1 MKQKIVIVECNPIF
15 QKEGQKGWP
24 TGFDDSQL
32 VLRFG
37 CYSPDITSL
46 LRRSDF
52 SSKLKKK
59 VKGWS
64 LSDLVCSALWFAFE
78 KKHMSTYSWSIF
90 FTFLMHCDCTYSVL
104 FFLEFSFID
113 KIFLRKDIIKGVLFA
128 LENTTF
134 FHVDINCIKN
144 ILIFLEIEGSVIDQ
158 VIVDIKIQQNW
169 KVIIEFLKKNQNQI
183 LRERNLSPFDEVVRL
198 KKNDLSFANYFLLS
212 KNEAHQKALFW
223 ERVRGHPIWGYSKL
237 IFLTFFACKIFPR
250 LSKNPSLVTNFD
262 PLCAEI
268 IELVEFGNFYQG
280 AGIGHM
286 VFPRPVFAQLR
297 VSTRTPAVSN
307 EDSVVDKESTIVEK
321 ESTTVKEETRVVK
334 RESQKE
340 SQEVAEKQEK
350 LFAEPSVSIGERSF
364 SGAELPEEK
373 RYQVIE
379 SKKSSDTESLLS
391 DTGSV
396 SPRQAFQKQEKLE
409 FEFEKGNDQS
419 VISGDSSFSSE
430 KQSIGPE
437 DESEIDPMSE
447 ADWERFK
454 NMFSQ
459 RKEITSEKTK
469 DPFRTKNKLKRTI
482 SGFVPT
488 HQLDR
493 TVSEGIHG
501 FFPTNELNRTN
512 PKDIHGFFPTNELNR
527 TNSNLSQG
535 EATTS
540 QLTEVDQIG
549 QFENTTDSSL
559 SSNDE
564 SATTEK
570 KLEKKGKKLAKKIK
584 KLTKREKLDV
594 QIEHG
599 FNDKSFTE
607 KGSQRIVYLE
617 KPTSKNPNNV
627 FKSNP
632 GVKLKINEGESSRL
646 NMDTSV
652 IRYNKSDNAAEHF
665 KHRVKH
671 LPRTENEKNKVY
683 ELDLGQN
690 DHSMGKN
697 AHQNLNTNYKAAN
710 TMTVLVPI
718 HNELTNARVKAE
730 RDGNFEMSRSLT
742 DQMSP
747 QDFSDIRQ
755 SRDKQT
761 LQKISDIE
769 FEKRGAPRE
778 AYEKSSEE
786 IHQSDR
792 TRLGKTQARLELTS
806 TEHTAYAHVRNVTF
820 SDNDQCYKAAL
831 AIEEVPVRYLH
842 KNEIATEII
851 PLLERL
857 KDSDRFAVGIRDNQP
872 ANSSLAK
879 AIDGALLHSSDGKR
893 VLFKTLRDKGIPVEN
908 LHKFVVLRSSN
919 PVLKTSNIV
928 PYNESDFFL
937 YQSSLRSSGLSVSDL
952 DDFGNKLGVN
962 TVDSGRKAAISSQLN
977 FRKPNSQRN
986 KSQ

>member
-1 MKQKIVIVECNPIF
+1 MEQKNVIAKCNPIF
-15 QKEGQKGWP
+15 RKEGQKGWP
-24 TGFDDSQL
+24 TGVDDSQL

-37 CYSPDITSL
+37 YYYLETSDL
-46 LRRSDF
+46 LERSDF
-52 SSKLKKK
+52 SSKLKEK

-64 LSDLVCSALWFAFE
+64 LSDLVCSALWFNFE
-78 KKHMSTYSWSIF
+78 KKQLSTYSWSIF
-90 FTFLMHCDCTYSVL
+90 FTFLMHWSCTDNVL

-113 KIFLRKDIIKGVLFA
+113 KILLREEIINGAFFA
-128 LENTTF
+128 LKNTRF
-134 FHVDINCIKN
+134 FHVDINCLKN
-144 ILIFLEIEGSVIDQ
+144 ILIFLEIENNIIDEVIL
-158 VIVDIKIQQNW
+158 DITTQQNW
-169 KVIIEFLKKNQNQI
+169 KVIIEFLKENQNEI
-183 LRERNLSPFDEVVRL
+183 LRKRNLSLFDQVIRL
-198 KKNDLSFANYFLLS
+198 KKSDPSFANYFLLY
-212 KNEAHQKALFW
+212 KNEAEQKSGFW
-223 ERVRGHPIWGYSKL
+223 EKIQNSNVWGYSKL
-237 IFLTFFACKIFPR
+237 FFLAFFACKFFPR
-250 LSKNPSLVTNFD
+250 LSKSPSLVTNFQ
-262 PLCAEI
+262 PFCAEVRI
-268 IELVEFGNFYQG
+268 MELIELGHFYQG
-280 AGIGHM
+280 AGIAQAA
-286 VFPRPVFAQLR
+286 FPRPVLMHLRR
-297 VSTRTPAVSN
+297 VSTVTSAAAN
-307 EDSVVDKESTIVEK
+307 EELVVENQVVEST
-321 ESTTVKEETRVVK
+321 
-334 RESQKE
+334 
-340 SQEVAEKQEK
+340 
-350 LFAEPSVSIGERSF
+350 
-364 SGAELPEEK
+364 
-373 RYQVIE
+373 
-379 SKKSSDTESLLS
+379 
-391 DTGSV
+391 
-396 SPRQAFQKQEKLE
+396 QKQGKLE

-493 TVSEGIHG
+493 TVSEG
-501 FFPTNELNRTN
+501 
-512 PKDIHGFFPTNELNR
+512 IHGFFPTNELNR